1 MPKFKLKNSE
11 WAVVCDGRKA
21 LILCNTGDE
30 TYPQLKL
37 VQEFEHEEKRTR
49 ELGASAPT
57 RVHES
62 VGSARHAIEQTDF
75 HDREEKKFLEKLLKY
90 IDYEVREGKT
100 KHLVLV
106 APPRALGMIRP
117 AYTSSVRTA
126 IKEEIEK
133 DWVKLPIYE
142 IEKRLAS

>member
-1 MPKFKLKNSE
+1 MPKFKLKNAE

-30 TYPQLKL
+30 KYPQLK
-37 VQEFEHEEKRTR
+37 VVKEFEHEEKRTH
-49 ELGASAPT
+49 ELGRAVPT

-62 VGSARHAIEQTDF
+62 AGSVRHAIEQPDL
-75 HDREEKKFLEKLLKY
+75 HDREERKFLEKLLKH
-90 IDYEVREGKT
+90 IDNEVREGKT

-117 AYTSSVRTA
+117 VYTAAVRAA

-142 IEKRLAS
+142 IEKRLVS